1 MRRMLA
7 LASSLVLTALLA
19 LSVAAQDKPS
29 AKPAAEPK
37 SDAEIQKCISDK
49 LAASTSIKDGSATV
63 SNGEA
68 TLTGAA
74 KNSGA
79 KGAATRMAK
88 RCGAN
93 KVTNNITV
101 EAKPAGK
108 KAAAEEKKSTP

>member
-1 MRRMLA
+1 MKKMLA
-7 LASSLVLTALLA
+7 LASSPVLTALLA
-19 LSVAAQDKPS
+19 MGVAAQDKPS

-49 LAASTSIKDGSATV
+49 LAASNSIKDGSATV

-74 KNSGA
+74 RNGGA

-93 KVTNNITV
+93 KVTNNMRV
-101 EAKPAGK
+101 EAKPADK